1 MKKMQNLKNES
12 PSRHLGRKVGNLVA
26 AMLGVSIIAV
36 VILCVTMFY
45 NLTMDILQNQCENGT
60 NMLAYQLANNTDG
73 EDKTALLD
81 DLKAQL
87 GCEFTIF
94 YGDERAYTTI
104 LQDGQRAI
112 GTKLSADL
120 SAIILEQGQSYT
132 GKAQIL
138 GVDHLCSY
146 VPTRDEYGQINGL
159 LFAGISVADAS
170 RQIRSTILLSCIIG
184 ACLIVLGVMILS
196 AFLKRVVSVPL
207 SKLTAL
213 AETMEQGKLELA
225 LEQKVTTDIHSND
238 EIGRLAQIFEDTI
251 RRLKNYIG
259 EIAVVLTAVSK
270 GDLTVNIT
278 QDYVGDFTSI
288 QTSLNQILQTLNS
301 TMTQIMDSSHLVSAG
316 SEQMAYGAQAL
327 SQGTVE
333 QANAVEELETTIRE
347 ISQHVTLTAGNAGN
361 ANQMTIFMGDQ
372 LIESNQKMQEMIQA
386 MEEINNSSGEI
397 RKIIKTI
404 EDIAFQTNILALN
417 AAVEAARAGSAGKGF
432 AVVADEVRNLAS
444 KSSEASKSTTEL
456 IERSIASIEHGT
468 KIANETALKLE
479 TVVTGANEIVDTINQ
494 IAEASQEQ
502 SDSIHQIQCQIGQIS
517 SVVQTN
523 SASAQESAATSQQL
537 SAQAGL
543 LKKLVSA
550 FQLKA

>member
-1 MKKMQNLKNES
+1 
-12 PSRHLGRKVGNLVA
+12 
-26 AMLGVSIIAV
+26 
-36 VILCVTMFY
+36 
-45 NLTMDILQNQCENGT
+45 
-60 NMLAYQLANNTDG
+60 
-73 EDKTALLD
+73 
-81 DLKAQL
+81 
-87 GCEFTIF
+87 
-94 YGDERAYTTI
+94 
-104 LQDGQRAI
+104 
-112 GTKLSADL
+112 
-120 SAIILEQGQSYT
+120 
-132 GKAQIL
+132 
-138 GVDHLCSY
+138 
-146 VPTRDEYGQINGL
+146 
-159 LFAGISVADAS
+159 
-170 RQIRSTILLSCIIG
+170 
-184 ACLIVLGVMILS
+184 
-196 AFLKRVVSVPL
+196 
-207 SKLTAL
+207 
-213 AETMEQGKLELA
+213 MEQGKLELA

-316 SEQMAYGAQAL
+316 SEQMTYGAQAL

-456 IERSIASIEHGT
+456 IERSIDSIEHVS
-468 KIANETALKLE
+468 IISNDSSLNLYY
-479 TVVTGANEIVDTINQ
+479 VVNGAN
-494 IAEASQEQ
+494 
-502 SDSIHQIQCQIGQIS
+502 
-517 SVVQTN
+517 
-523 SASAQESAATSQQL
+523 
-537 SAQAGL
+537 
-543 LKKLVSA
+543 
-550 FQLKA
+550 

>member
-1 MKKMQNLKNES
+1 
-12 PSRHLGRKVGNLVA
+12 
-26 AMLGVSIIAV
+26 
-36 VILCVTMFY
+36 
-45 NLTMDILQNQCENGT
+45 
-60 NMLAYQLANNTDG
+60 
-73 EDKTALLD
+73 
-81 DLKAQL
+81 
-87 GCEFTIF
+87 
-94 YGDERAYTTI
+94 
-104 LQDGQRAI
+104 
-112 GTKLSADL
+112 
-120 SAIILEQGQSYT
+120 
-132 GKAQIL
+132 
-138 GVDHLCSY
+138 
-146 VPTRDEYGQINGL
+146 
-159 LFAGISVADAS
+159 
-170 RQIRSTILLSCIIG
+170 
-184 ACLIVLGVMILS
+184 
-196 AFLKRVVSVPL
+196 
-207 SKLTAL
+207 
-213 AETMEQGKLELA
+213 
-225 LEQKVTTDIHSND
+225 
-238 EIGRLAQIFEDTI
+238 
-251 RRLKNYIG
+251 
-259 EIAVVLTAVSK
+259 
-270 GDLTVNIT
+270 
-278 QDYVGDFTSI
+278 
-288 QTSLNQILQTLNS
+288 
-301 TMTQIMDSSHLVSAG
+301 MTQIMDSSHLVSAG

-468 KIANETALKLE
+468 KVANETALKLE

>member
-1 MKKMQNLKNES
+1 MKKMQNLKNKLQNQ
-12 PSRHLGRKVGNLVA
+12 RLGRKVGNLVA
-26 AMLGVSIIAV
+26 LMLGISIITV

-45 NLTMDILQNQCENGT
+45 HLTMDILQNQCENGT
-60 NMLAYQLANNTDG
+60 NMLAYQLANNIG
-73 EDKTALLD
+73 SEDKTALLD

-316 SEQMAYGAQAL
+316 SEQMTYGAQAL

>member
-73 EDKTALLD
+73 EDKTTLLD

-316 SEQMAYGAQAL
+316 SEQMTYGAQAL

>member
-316 SEQMAYGAQAL
+316 SEQMTYGAQAL

>member
-1 MKKMQNLKNES
+1 MKKMQNLKNKLQNQ
-12 PSRHLGRKVGNLVA
+12 RLGRKVGNLVA
-26 AMLGVSIIAV
+26 LMLGISIITV

-45 NLTMDILQNQCENGT
+45 HLTMDILQNQCENGT
-60 NMLAYQLANNTDG
+60 NMLAYQLANNIG
-73 EDKTALLD
+73 SEDKTALLD

-468 KIANETALKLE
+468 KVANETALKLE

>member
-1 MKKMQNLKNES
+1 MKKMQNLKNKLQNQ
-12 PSRHLGRKVGNLVA
+12 RLGRKVGNLVA
-26 AMLGVSIIAV
+26 LMLGISIITV

-45 NLTMDILQNQCENGT
+45 HLTMDILQNQCENGT
-60 NMLAYQLANNTDG
+60 NMLAYQLANNIG
-73 EDKTALLD
+73 SEDKTALLD

-104 LQDGQRAI
+104 LHDGQRVI

-120 SAIILEQGQSYT
+120 RAIILEQGQSYT

-170 RQIRSTILLSCIIG
+170 KQIQSTILLSCIIG

-196 AFLKRVVSVPL
+196 AFLKRVVSIPL

-213 AETMEQGKLELA
+213 AETMEQGKLGLA
-225 LEQKVTTDIHSND
+225 LGQELTTDIHSND
-238 EIGRLAQIFEDTI
+238 EIGRLARIFEDTI

-259 EIAVVLTAVSK
+259 EIAAVLTAVSK

-278 QDYVGDFTSI
+278 QEYVGDFTSI
-288 QTSLNQILQTLNS
+288 QASLNQILQTLNN

-316 SEQMAYGAQAL
+316 SEQMTYGAQAL

-333 QANAVEELETTIRE
+333 QAGAVEELETTIRQ
-347 ISQHVTLTAGNAGN
+347 ISQHVTQTAGNAGN

-468 KIANETALKLE
+468 KVANETALKLE